1 MADKILV
8 DYEVN
13 VNSLQAQLK
22 AVNDEFAKTEQ
33 AGKDA
38 GKETEESFKG
48 TEKAAESLKTQLRK
62 LQAQLAEA
70 TDPKDIERL
79 AKAAGGLR
87 DKINDATEAARIFA
101 SDSKFEQVGNAIKS
115 IGGNLLS
122 LNFKQA
128 ADQSKLL
135 VAASKSITFKEALGG
150 LKDLGTTLLN
160 VGKSLLSN
168 PLFLLGAAITTIIT
182 NFDKLKNAGGA
193 IGTFFTGIGDIIGW
207 VTDKITDIGDAIGI
221 TDSKANALADNQK
234 KNAQAT
240 LAFLSDV
247 SVAIEKNNILIRQNL
262 GLLTAEEAKRLV
274 LSKQFL
280 ADYTAELKKQN
291 AEIAKA
297 RKEANLDRITE
308 SADEKIQLL
317 ADEKRFQS
325 TEAAIKAQHA
335 ETLKGIQSKYQS
347 DVEVINSE
355 AVKLQREADKK
366 AADDRA
372 KAAKEAA
379 EKLAK
384 AYNEG
389 LAKMWKSAEDDIDK
403 NVKDTV
409 NANNEKIKSNDSY
422 WKSAEKDIDENVKD
436 TIDANNKKIASDKAT
451 QEEQGKIIEAG
462 TALALK
468 SLDAISTVNARKT
481 EERLFQVQEESEQ
494 ELKVL
499 QNQLDKRLIS
509 QEQFDKKKAQL
520 ESTVRKKEAE
530 IKRKQFEN
538 DRAIAIIEAVINT
551 AVAVTKN
558 LKIPAVAALVAA
570 AGAIEIALIASQPTP
585 KFEKGGKVKGARH
598 TDGGVLIEAEKDEWI
613 INRNQSLKHDK
624 LLDSINKGVAEKYIN
639 EVYIAPVL
647 RQTVRIVAE
656 QKEKDF
662 AKNIANSFML
672 QQQFNDKNIVESLKK
687 SRKNDQEIAYYLV
700 KNLNP
705 KVNKYNW

>member
-308 SADEKIQLL
+308 SFDEKIQLL

-355 AVKLQREADKK
+355 AVKVQREADKK
-366 AADDRA
+366 AADERE
-372 KAAKEAA
+372 KAAKESA
-379 EKLAK
+379 EKLRKIKEVEAITPIKLKGTSEEEKQKKLEESLKKSQNRITENFKKSVQEQVDAAK
-384 AYNEG
+384 QA
-389 LAKMWKSAEDDIDK
+389 ADDIE
-403 NVKDTV
+403 
-409 NANNEKIKSNDSY
+409 ASEKAKQD
-422 WKSAEKDIDENVKD
+422 
-436 TIDANNKKIASDKAT
+436 T
-451 QEEQGKIIEAG
+451 QEATI
-462 TALALK
+462 ALALK
-468 SLDAISTVNARKT
+468 TLDAFSTINARKT

>member
-22 AVNDEFAKTEQ
+22 AVNAEFAKTEAIGVE
-33 AGKDA
+33 AGNQ
-38 GKETEESFKG
+38 TTESFDKTAKG
-48 TEKAAESLKTQLRK
+48 AESLRTQLRK
-62 LQAQLAEA
+62 LQAELAEA

-240 LAFLSDV
+240 LAFLSEV

-308 SADEKIQLL
+308 SFDEKIQLL

-325 TEAAIKAQHA
+325 TEAAIKTQHV

-347 DVEVINSE
+347 DIEVINSE
-355 AVKLQREADKK
+355 AVKVQREADKK
-366 AADDRA
+366 AADERE
-372 KAAKEAA
+372 KAAKESA
-379 EKLAK
+379 EKLRKIKEFEAITPIKLKGTSEEEKQKKLEESLKKSQNRITENFKKSVQEQVDAAK
-384 AYNEG
+384 QA
-389 LAKMWKSAEDDIDK
+389 ADDIE
-403 NVKDTV
+403 
-409 NANNEKIKSNDSY
+409 ASEKAKQD
-422 WKSAEKDIDENVKD
+422 
-436 TIDANNKKIASDKAT
+436 T
-451 QEEQGKIIEAG
+451 QEATI
-462 TALALK
+462 ALALK
-468 SLDAISTVNARKT
+468 TLDAFSTINARKT
-481 EERLFQVQEESEQ
+481 EERLFLVQEESEQ

-558 LKIPAVAALVAA
+558 LKIPVVAALVAA

>member
-22 AVNDEFAKTEQ
+22 AVNAEFAKTEAIGVE
-33 AGKDA
+33 AGNQ
-38 GKETEESFKG
+38 TTESFDKTAKG
-48 TEKAAESLKTQLRK
+48 AESLRTQLRK
-62 LQAQLAEA
+62 LQAELAEA

-240 LAFLSDV
+240 LAFLSEV

-308 SADEKIQLL
+308 SFDEKIQLL

-325 TEAAIKAQHA
+325 TEAAIKTQHV

-347 DVEVINSE
+347 DIEVINSE
-355 AVKLQREADKK
+355 AVKVQREADKK
-366 AADDRA
+366 AADERE
-372 KAAKEAA
+372 KAAKESA
-379 EKLAK
+379 EKLRKIKEFEAITPIKLKGTSEEEKQKKLEESLKKSQNRITENFKKSVQEQVDAAK
-384 AYNEG
+384 QA
-389 LAKMWKSAEDDIDK
+389 ADDIE
-403 NVKDTV
+403 
-409 NANNEKIKSNDSY
+409 ASEKAKQD
-422 WKSAEKDIDENVKD
+422 
-436 TIDANNKKIASDKAT
+436 T
-451 QEEQGKIIEAG
+451 QEATI
-462 TALALK
+462 ALALK
-468 SLDAISTVNARKT
+468 TLDAFSTINARKT
-481 EERLFQVQEESEQ
+481 EERLFLVQEESEQ

-538 DRAIAIIEAVINT
+538 DRALAIIEAVINT

-558 LKIPAVAALVAA
+558 LKIPVVAALVAA

>member
-22 AVNDEFAKTEQ
+22 AVNAEFAKTEAIGVE
-33 AGKDA
+33 AGNQ
-38 GKETEESFKG
+38 TTESFDKTAKG
-48 TEKAAESLKTQLRK
+48 AESLRTQLRK
-62 LQAQLAEA
+62 LQAELAEA

-240 LAFLSDV
+240 LAFLSEV

-308 SADEKIQLL
+308 SFDEKIQLL

-384 AYNEG
+384 AYNGG

-409 NANNEKIKSNDSY
+409 DANNEKIKSNDSY

>member
-22 AVNDEFAKTEQ
+22 AVNAEFAKTEAIGVE
-33 AGKDA
+33 AGNQ
-38 GKETEESFKG
+38 TTESFDKTAKG
-48 TEKAAESLKTQLRK
+48 AESLRTQLRK
-62 LQAQLAEA
+62 LQAELAEA

-240 LAFLSDV
+240 LAFLSEV

-308 SADEKIQLL
+308 SFDEKIQLL

-355 AVKLQREADKK
+355 AVKVQREAYKK

-409 NANNEKIKSNDSY
+409 DANNEKIKSNDSY